1 MIRTLLI
8 VFATLYMSGT
18 ILADDEGPLFYVKA
32 TVKAEGAKG
41 ASGGSGGFSL
51 PESEYGRIVFAFYE
65 NGTSQHTMA
74 TGGKVTPAHHLSE
87 KYYPQA
93 NSDGLTMTVDL
104 YLKSRITE
112 DGQIRLSGL
121 MTQMTR
127 AQDQDEPLFTY
138 SEEKIKILL
147 SNGGSE
153 ELTIK
158 SVPPWENIRVWLY
171 VSCDDQLVFEP
182 KSTTEITFKGE
193 YSLYNE
199 ATKRIESKEG
209 CGNLTFNARD
219 TNGSHGACYHKKTFA
234 LPSGDSLMLMT
245 SHGISKVRQ
254 NDDGSVTYDLEVTR
268 YYAVNPYQADSIVH
282 GGSFINL
289 GEHGLAADRM
299 TVTRFNRTI
308 TAQPGETTE
317 IAIPSDEGNLLGF
330 PFTERLK
337 LVAKVETKSY

>member
-1 MIRTLLI
+1 MKTLLI
-8 VFATLYMSGT
+8 LLLSALLMPGA
-18 ILADDEGPLFYVKA
+18 ILADDDGPMFTIRAVAKA
-32 TVKAEGAKG
+32 DGVGG
-41 ASGGSGGFSL
+41 PSGGSGSFTVA
-51 PESEYGRIVFAFYE
+51 ENVYGRIVLAFYK
-65 NGTSQHTMA
+65 NGTSQRMLA
-74 TGGKVTPAHHLSE
+74 AGSKVSPVNHLSKE
-87 KYYPQA
+87 YFPQGS
-93 NSDGLTMTVDL
+93 SDGLIKTVDL
-104 YLKSRITE
+104 CLKARITK

-153 ELTIK
+153 ELTIE
-158 SVPPWENIRVWLY
+158 SALPWENIRVQIS
-171 VSCDDQLVFEP
+171 VSSSDQLVFEP
-182 KSTTEITFKGE
+182 KSVTQVAFDGE
-193 YSLYNE
+193 YSIYNE
-199 ATKRIESKEG
+199 AAKRIETEEG
-209 CGNLTFNARD
+209 CGRLTFYIQDAD
-219 TNGSHGACYHKKTFA
+219 VSYGSCYHRKTF
-234 LPSGDSLMLMT
+234 PMPNGDSLMLMT
-245 SHGISKVRQ
+245 SHGFSNLRE
-254 NDDGSVTYDLEVTR
+254 NDDGSITYELEVTR
-268 YYAVNPYQADSIVH
+268 HYAVNPYEADSLVI

-337 LVAKVETKSY
+337 LVARVETKSY